1 MITIIIT
8 IRTIYIFKYWYIE
21 TLVEKLDEITCR

>member
-1 MITIIIT
+1 MITIVIT
-8 IRTIYIFKYWYIE
+8 IRTIYIFKWYIE